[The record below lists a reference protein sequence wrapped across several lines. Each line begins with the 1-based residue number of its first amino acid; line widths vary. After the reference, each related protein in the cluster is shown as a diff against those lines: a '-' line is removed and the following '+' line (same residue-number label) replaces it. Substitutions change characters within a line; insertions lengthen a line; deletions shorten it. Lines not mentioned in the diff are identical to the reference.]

1 MNDAG
6 YSLLISGNGGSI
18 DVYDDS
24 AVVLTASTGFGFDG
38 EITTTNL
45 YTLDGSS
52 YNKTTIPERTITLKL
67 TYIDQSSDVEAD
79 KLRVQKV
86 FSPRQ
91 KLKIH
96 YRSPNRNCYIYG
108 WTEKCDTPENTYPLV
123 TAVTIVCPDPYWT
136 ESSDQMVTVP
146 FEDGSVTIYNPGD
159 TNVGVLVEITPTSD
173 LTWVRLEINGS
184 GITSDNALSGG
195 HSWVDPITKYEPGK
209 IVTIDTRDR
218 HKIIKYQGSDRFATT
233 KVGELYPQ
241 LSPGYNTVE
250 LTSDGTFTATCSY
263 EPKYGGI

>member
-1 MNDAG
+1 MNTAG
-6 YSLLISGNGGSI
+6 YSLIISGNGGSI
-18 DVYDDS
+18 DVYDDQ

-38 EITTTNL
+38 EITTSNQ
-45 YTLDGSS
+45 YTLDGSV
-52 YNKTTIPERTITLKL
+52 YKKTTIPERTITLKL
-67 TYIDQSSDVEAD
+67 TYTDQSSDVEED
-79 KLRVQKV
+79 KLRVQRV

-108 WTEKCDTPENTYPLV
+108 WTEKCDSPENTYPLV
-123 TAVTIVCPDPYWT
+123 TAVTIICPDPYWIN
-136 ESSDQMVTVP
+136 SSDEMITVP
-146 FEDGSVTIYNPGD
+146 FEGGSVEIYNPGD
-159 TNVGVLVEITPTSD
+159 TDVGVLVEVTPTSNM
-173 LTWVRLEINGS
+173 TWVRLEINGE

-195 HSWVDPITKYEPGK
+195 HSWTEPYPEYEPDH
-209 IVTIDTRDR
+209 IVTIDSRDR
-218 HKIIKYQGSDRFATT
+218 HKIIKYRGLDRFATT

-241 LSPGYNTVE
+241 LKPGYNTVT